1 MVVDAAVRP
10 IARKGVANSALAR
23 EDVIGAPLAAQVF
36 SLTDAIYEQDD
47 RFF

>member
-10 IARKGVANSALAR
+10 LARKGIAGRALAR
-23 EDVIGAPLAAQVF
+23 EDVIGASLAAEAF
-36 SLTDAIYEQDD
+36 SLTDVIYEQDD